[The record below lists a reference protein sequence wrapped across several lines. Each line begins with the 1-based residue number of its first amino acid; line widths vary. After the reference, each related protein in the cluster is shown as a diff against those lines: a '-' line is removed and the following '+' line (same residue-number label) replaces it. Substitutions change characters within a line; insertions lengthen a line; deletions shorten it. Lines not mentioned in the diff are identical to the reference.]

1 MTASAINPPKP
12 ITTLLVANRGEIAM
26 RVARTARTM
35 GIRTVAVY
43 SDADRGTPHTLAQE
57 GGCDVAVPIGGER
70 PADSY
75 LQASKILAAAA
86 QAGADAIHPGYGF
99 LSENAAFAQAV
110 LDAGLIW
117 VGPPPAA
124 MAAMGD
130 KAAARVAAAKLGV
143 PVVPGYDGGD
153 QADATFVAEAARIGY
168 PVMIKASAGGGGRG
182 MRLVQAAA
190 DLPAALAAAQREA
203 QAAFGNPRLIL
214 ERAVQRPRHV
224 EIQVFADEHGG
235 LVHLGERDCSVQRRH
250 QKLVEEAPSPAVDAA
265 LRRAMG
271 QQALALCRAIGYQ
284 GAGTVEFLL
293 APSGEFFFMEMNT
306 RLQVEHPVTE
316 TLLGV
321 DLVEWQLRVA
331 NGEALPLTQEQVL
344 QRYESGGHAI
354 EVRLC
359 AEDPAQDYLPQAG
372 KVVWWQ
378 SATGAGAAHTVR
390 TDHAL
395 RSGLTVS
402 PFYDSMLGKV
412 ISHAPTRSL
421 AVSGLATALE
431 QTVLLGLRT
440 NRGFLAQVLRHP
452 TFVEGAQVNTGFL
465 AEHFADAARREPAMP
480 AEVLPALAAQ
490 LATAAPPALP
500 QAWQGLLAQRQRTM
514 VLDVGQGADA
524 WQSVSVNPASMP
536 APSPLP
542 LVWAREGNLVHLQC
556 GASNATWRDVTL
568 QGRLSAADASA
579 AQAQV
584 RAPMHGRLVKLTAQ
598 PGEAVSKGQVL
609 AVLEAMKM
617 EHQLTAARDGV
628 LKATHAAEGDQV
640 AANALLLE
648 LE

>member
-1 MTASAINPPKP
+1 MTRSRRIS
-12 ITTLLVANRGEIAM
+12 TLLVANRGEIAM

-43 SDADRGTPHTLAQE
+43 SDADRGAPHTLAQE
-57 GGCDVAVPIGGER
+57 GGCDVAVGIGGQR
-70 PADSY
+70 PAESY
-75 LQASKILAAAA
+75 LDMAKLLAAAQ
-86 QAGADAIHPGYGF
+86 QARADAVHPGYGF
-99 LSENAAFAQAV
+99 LSENAVFAQAV
-110 LDAGLIW
+110 RDAGLVW
-117 VGPPPAA
+117 VGPPPGA

-143 PVVPGYDGGD
+143 PVVPGYDGDD
-153 QADATFVAEAARIGY
+153 QADATLVREAQRIGY

-182 MRLVQAAA
+182 MRLVPTAA

-224 EIQVFADEHGG
+224 EIQVFADAHGG

-250 QKLVEEAPSPAVDAA
+250 QKLVEEAPSPAVDAD
-265 LRRAMG
+265 LRRAIG
-271 QQALALCRAIGYQ
+271 EQALSLCRAIGYQ

-293 APSGEFFFMEMNT
+293 APGGEFFFMEMNT

-316 TLLGV
+316 ALLGV

-359 AEDPAQDYLPQAG
+359 AEDPAQDHLPQAG
-372 KVVWWQ
+372 KVVQWQ
-378 SATGAGAAHTVR
+378 AAAGVR

-412 ISHAPTRSL
+412 IAHAPTRSQ
-421 AVSGLATALE
+421 AVSGLAAALE

-440 NRGFLAQVLRHP
+440 NRGFLAQVLRHAA
-452 TFVEGAQVNTGFL
+452 FVEGGQVNTGFL
-465 AEHFADAARREPAMP
+465 AEHFADAARRQPAMP
-480 AEVLPALAAQ
+480 VEVLPALAAQ
-490 LATAAPPALP
+490 LATTAPPALP
-500 QAWQGLLAQRQRTM
+500 QAWQGLLAQRQRTV

-524 WQSVSVNPASMP
+524 WQSVSVNPASVP

-542 LVWAREGNLVHLQC
+542 LVWAREGNRVHLQC

-568 QGRLSAADASA
+568 QGRLSSADASA

-598 PGEAVSKGQVL
+598 PGEAVTKGQVL